1 MGILNEHEAQPVLNA
16 IHTFV
21 LAGTAQ
27 MESAPV
33 LNQILDSDDDLA
45 VVTHAKRAGLE
56 VGFELL
62 KIEPSIE
69 VLYP

>member
-1 MGILNEHEAQPVLNA
+1 
-16 IHTFV
+16 
-21 LAGTAQ
+21 
-27 MESAPV
+27 MESAPAV

-45 VVTHAKRAGLE
+45 VVTHAKGAGLK

-62 KIEPSIE
+62 EIEPSIE